1 MTEASIKA
9 LSILRDFNQFQWYVI
24 PLFLIVLYVYAVEIE
39 RRNWNVFLAGLAFY
53 GMDLFNEIWN
63 ALILHCTGR
72 AAFWTTPSQSAYVIF
87 VGLNIEIT
95 FMFAILGIVAVK
107 ILPKDKK
114 MKILGIPNRWV
125 FAVLN
130 SILAVFIEV
139 ILNRI
144 GALVWEYSFWNWPNV
159 FLIFLIGY
167 LTFFVVAYWV
177 HDMEK
182 VRNKIIVLSV
192 IYGINLVGI
201 IIFGVIL
208 RWI

>member
-9 LSILRDFNQFQWYVI
+9 LSILRDSSQFQWYVI
-24 PLFLIVLYVYAVEIE
+24 PLFVLVLYVYAVEIE
-39 RRNWNVFLAGLAFY
+39 RRNWSVFLAGLAFY

-63 ALILHCTGR
+63 ALILYGTGR
-72 AAFWTTPSQSAYVIF
+72 SAFWTTPGQSAYVIF
-87 VGLNIEIT
+87 IGLNIEIT
-95 FMFAILGIVAVK
+95 FMFAILGITAVK
-107 ILPKDKK
+107 VLPKDKK
-114 MKILGIPNRWV
+114 LKILGIPNRWV
-125 FAVLN
+125 FAVVN

-159 FLIFLIGY
+159 FLIFLVGY
-167 LTFFVVAYWV
+167 LTFFAVAYWV

-182 VRNKIIVLSV
+182 IRNKIAALIV
-192 IYGINLVGI
+192 IYGIDLAGI
-201 IIFGVIL
+201 IVFGVIL